1 MATIEVWGSNVT
13 NVKVNFQSSMGR
25 SDTEGSAFP
34 KGLEILNAQMIGLR
48 DLYDN
53 TQKANR
59 DVCLAINT
67 VLSYSITLKL

>member
-13 NVKVNFQSSMGR
+13 NVKVNFQSSMGK
-25 SDTEGSAFP
+25 SDTERPVFP

-48 DLYDN
+48 DLYHN

-59 DVCLAINT
+59 DGCFAVNT
-67 VLSYSITLKL
+67 VPSYSITFEL